1 MVFLLD
7 THTFIWFING
17 DRSLSET
24 AINNIKNVDHTC
36 FISIASIWE
45 IAIKTNLNKLSL
57 KSDFDEII
65 DLLDN
70 NKIEIL
76 PITFEHIQILNRLE
90 FHHKDPFDRIIIAQ
104 GLSEKFIII
113 TKDEI
118 FKKYPVEVQW

>member
-57 KSDFDEII
+57 KSDFDKII

-70 NKIEIL
+70 NKIGIL

-118 FKKYPVEVQW
+118 FKKYPIEVQW